1 MFISTIKHT
10 TSKIDRRAWKME
22 WNLISPKPFNPDS
35 KTLLLGKNM
44 SPSEEYFMACDNS

>member
-1 MFISTIKHT
+1 
-10 TSKIDRRAWKME
+10 ME
-22 WNLISPKPFNPDS
+22 WNPNFSLFNFNPDS